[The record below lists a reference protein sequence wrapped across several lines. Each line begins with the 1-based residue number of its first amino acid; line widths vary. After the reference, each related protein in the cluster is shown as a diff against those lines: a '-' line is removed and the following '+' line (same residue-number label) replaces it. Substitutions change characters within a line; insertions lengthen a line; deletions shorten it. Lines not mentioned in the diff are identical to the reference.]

1 VNWHATSVNR
11 FFNYARERYL
21 VMLRRNGNQAAPWTN
36 DKILQQ
42 YRFCNVFRED
52 DKVTIWL
59 RNSFRGP
66 WRKQREVIPGVITFR
81 FFNRIES
88 GKLLLTNGLL
98 SNWSAVIARQVFYG
112 VKPIVG
118 AAYIIKTPNGKSKL
132 EGIIEI
138 LDNVWKSFHDGVLVD
153 TVQAI
158 STMEDMV
165 EYLCTFPY
173 IGKFT
178 AYEIACDLQYTDF
191 FHPTDTMT
199 WANPG
204 PGAQRGLQR
213 LCYGKLGPKLY
224 DSVMLAMMQ
233 SLLGLSK
240 QASYWPGNWPQW
252 DMRTVEHTLC
262 EFDKYERARLG
273 EGTPK
278 QKFNGNGDNH
288 GTE

>member
-1 VNWHATSVNR
+1 MMHDMVGR
-11 FFNYARERYL
+11 FFAYAVERDL
-21 VMLRRNGNQAAPWTN
+21 IRQVKEIGQPAPWTL
-36 DKILQQ
+36 DPILQQ

-52 DKVTIWL
+52 DKVTQWL
-59 RNSFRGP
+59 RVNV
-66 WRKQREVIPGVITFR
+66 REPLRESPLVIPAVITMR

-88 GKLLLTNGLL
+88 MELLVKNNLHVQWDVSKLQ
-98 SNWSAVIARQVFYG
+98 RVFKG

-118 AAYIIKTPNGKSKL
+118 AAYIIKTPNGMDKL
-132 EGIIEI
+132 RGLIAI
-138 LDNVWKSFHDGVLVD
+138 LSEVWSEHHSHELLAQVCGCTSMEALVH
-153 TVQAI
+153 
-158 STMEDMV
+158 
-165 EYLCTFPY
+165 YLCEFSY

-213 LCYGKLGPKLY
+213 IMNGQVGGGKLY
-224 DSVMLAMMQ
+224 DSVMLAAMQ
-233 SLLGLSK
+233 ELLRLS
-240 QASYWPGNWPQW
+240 QQEQNWPAAWKKW

-278 QKFNGNGDNH
+278 QKYRG
-288 GTE
+288 E

>member
-52 DKVTIWL
+52 DKVTAWL
-59 RNSFRGP
+59 RNKFRAP
-66 WRKQREVIPGVITFR
+66 FRSDPRVIPGVITFR

-88 GKLLLTNGLL
+88 GEVLLRHGLI
-98 SNWSAVIARQVFYG
+98 WDWKAQVARQAFFN
-112 VKPIVG
+112 VKPLVG
-118 AAYIIKTPNGKSKL
+118 AAYIIKTPNGKNKL

-138 LDNVWKSFHDGVLVD
+138 LEPIWKAHHDKSLTD
-153 TVQAI
+153 TVLSIQ
-158 STMEDMV
+158 TMEDLV
-165 EYLCTFPY
+165 SYLETFPY

>member
-1 VNWHATSVNR
+1 MNWHLSSVNR
-11 FFNYARERYL
+11 FFQYAQERYNIL
-21 VMLRRNGNQAAPWTN
+21 LCRRSPLCPKPPWTA
-36 DKILQQ
+36 DPILQQ

-52 DKVTIWL
+52 DKVTEWL
-59 RNSFRGP
+59 RQHFRSFLRNDP
-66 WRKQREVIPGVITFR
+66 RVIPGVVTFR

-88 GKLLLTNGLL
+88 GKILLEHELL
-98 SNWSAVIARQVFYG
+98 WDWKPEVVREVFKG

-118 AAYIIKTPNGKSKL
+118 AAYIIKTPNGKNKL

-138 LDNVWKSFHDGVLVD
+138 LDNVWKAFHDGVLVD
-153 TVQAI
+153 TVQSI
-158 STMEDMV
+158 STMEDLV
-165 EYLCTFPY
+165 SYLSTFPF

-191 FHPTDTMT
+191 FKPLDAME

-213 LCYGKLGPKLY
+213 LCYGKLGPKLF
-224 DSVMLAMMQ
+224 DSVMLSMMQ
-233 SLLGLSK
+233 ALLRESCK
-240 QASYWPGNWPQW
+240 VANWPGHWPSW

-278 QKFNGNGDNH
+278 QRFEGR
-288 GTE
+288 

>member
-1 VNWHATSVNR
+1 MNWHLTSINR
-11 FFNYARERYL
+11 FFWYAQERYTI
-21 VMLRRNGNQAAPWTN
+21 MCRRNGNQAAPWTQ
-36 DKILQQ
+36 DPILQQ

-52 DKVTIWL
+52 DKVTSWL
-59 RNSFRGP
+59 RNSFRSP
-66 WRKQREVIPGVITFR
+66 WRSNPIVIPGVIAFR

-88 GKLLLTNGLL
+88 GEILLREGLL
-98 SNWSAVIARQVFYG
+98 SSWRPEALRAAFKG

-138 LDNVWKSFHDGVLVD
+138 LDKVWNAHYDTSLTETVLSL
-153 TVQAI
+153 

-165 EYLCTFPY
+165 SYLETFPY

-178 AYEIACDLQYTDF
+178 AYEIACDLQYTEF
-191 FHPTDTMT
+191 FKPVDTMA

-224 DSVMLAMMQ
+224 DSVMLTMMQ
-233 SLLGLSK
+233 HLLRMSQQVL
-240 QASYWPGNWPQW
+240 YWPGHWPRW

-278 QKFNGNGDNH
+278 QKFEGR
-288 GTE
+288 

>member
-52 DKVTIWL
+52 DKVTAWL
-59 RNSFRGP
+59 RNKFRAP
-66 WRKQREVIPGVITFR
+66 FRSDPRVIPGVITFR

-88 GKLLLTNGLL
+88 GEVLLRHGLI
-98 SNWSAVIARQVFYG
+98 WDWKAQVARQAFFN
-112 VKPIVG
+112 VKPLVG
-118 AAYIIKTPNGKSKL
+118 AAYIIKTPNGKNKL

-138 LDNVWKSFHDGVLVD
+138 LEPIWKAHHDKSLTD
-153 TVQAI
+153 TVLSIQ
-158 STMEDMV
+158 TMEDLV
-165 EYLCTFPY
+165 SYLETFPY

-191 FHPTDTMT
+191 FHPTDPMT